1 VQKTAQRALENDRR
15 FPLPHRSGGWMFAW
29 KIMAGCSAVS
39 MGGEAI
45 RFAG

>member
-1 VQKTAQRALENDRR
+1 VQKTALSALENDKR
-15 FPLPHRSGGWMFAW
+15 FPLPHRSGDWLFAW

-45 RFAG
+45 RFIG